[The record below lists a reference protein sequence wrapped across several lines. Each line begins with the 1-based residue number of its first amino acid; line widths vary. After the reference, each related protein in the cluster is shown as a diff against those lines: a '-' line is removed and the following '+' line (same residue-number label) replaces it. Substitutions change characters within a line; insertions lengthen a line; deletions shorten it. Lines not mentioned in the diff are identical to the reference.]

1 MTRRKPPKKT
11 ESLEVR
17 LPHPVKKAFMDR
29 ARSQGR
35 TASSLVRE
43 FIDSYL
49 AGTNPAME
57 KRTMLKRLAPP
68 AALASLAAAAIALH
82 IPTTASA
89 APDLKTL
96 FERLDA
102 DRDGRLSSDEFA
114 ARDGHALHS
123 SLRQVDLGSM
133 MPLMIMLHSGAGG
146 SAHATLSQDS
156 AAMLKAAFARQ
167 DGDKDGVV
175 SFGEFE
181 SHHLGA
187 LRLAFDTI
195 DGDKSGEIDVGEFQ
209 AMMGHL
215 PHETAAHVKP
225 FGDLD
230 GDGSGTISW
239 SEFLG

>member
-1 MTRRKPPKKT
+1 MTRRKLPKKT

-17 LPHPVKKAFMDR
+17 LPHAVKRAFMAR

-43 FIDSYL
+43 FIESYL

-57 KRTMLKRLAPP
+57 KRAMLRRLAPP
-68 AALASLAAAAIALH
+68 AALTSFAAAAIALH
-82 IPTTASA
+82 MPTAASA

-96 FERLDA
+96 FERLDS

-114 ARDGHALHS
+114 AHDGHTLHS
-123 SLRQVDLGSM
+123 TLRQVDLGSM
-133 MPLMIMLHSGAGG
+133 MPLMIMLHSGMGG
-146 SAHATLSQDS
+146 SAHDAPSRHG
-156 AAMLKAAFARQ
+156 AAMLEAAFARQ

-187 LRLAFDTI
+187 LRQAFDTI
-195 DGDKSGEIDVGEFQ
+195 DGDKDGAIDVRELE
-209 AMMGHL
+209 AMMRHL

-225 FGDLD
+225 FAELD
-230 GDGSGTISW
+230 SDGNGAISW